1 MSKRIKKI
9 GIVIAVLVV
18 VGYFTFPMVKDYMV
32 NNLGKRDVKSEE
44 AAFTVKTKDIVAEY
58 TKNEAEANKKYINKP
73 VAVSG
78 VVTSVNDKEVILDEI
93 GICNFLVADA
103 SVKVGQTITV
113 KGRVV
118 GYDDLMESINLD
130 QCSIN
135 K

>member
-103 SVKVGQTITV
+103 SIKVGQTITV

-118 GYDDLMESINLD
+118 GYDDILGGINLD

>member
-1 MSKRIKKI
+1 MTKRIKKI

-18 VGYFTFPMVKDYMV
+18 VGYFAFPIVKDYMV

-93 GICNFLVADA
+93 GICNFLVADT

-118 GYDDLMESINLD
+118 GYGDLMGGINLD

>member
-1 MSKRIKKI
+1 MTKRIKKI

-18 VGYFTFPMVKDYMV
+18 TGYFAFPIVKDYMV

-78 VVTSVNDKEVILDEI
+78 VVTSVNGKEVILDEI